1 MRNPGLTF
9 STAPPL
15 QTGFRSSASDPE
27 EQEPINL
34 TYASRST
41 ISSNNY
47 NNNGTPAEADIRA
60 LLRSG
65 APPPGVDTGPGQ
77 QAAAQD
83 ADPMMRMLQQ
93 MMGGLGGESEE
104 GGPERLPPALAAM
117 LSNMPGGGNA
127 NGTST
132 PGQANQPA
140 AVPSTSASI
149 WRILHAISALVLG
162 IYLSTHATFS
172 ATSRLADPRST
183 APPPASPA
191 SGIVAHGPAPRE
203 MFWMFAVTELVLQ
216 GSRMVLEQGR
226 GQEMPGWL
234 GMIGSLLPEP
244 WRGWVK
250 LGMRYRGIWSTLV
263 EDSMVALFVLGVVGW
278 WRGLGG

>member
-1 MRNPGLTF
+1 MTF

-15 QTGFRSSASDPE
+15 QTAFRSSASDPE

-34 TYASRST
+34 AYASRPT
-41 ISSNNY
+41 TSSNNH
-47 NNNGTPAEADIRA
+47 NNSGTPAEADIRA

-65 APPPGVDTGPGQ
+65 PPPGVETGPGQ

-83 ADPMMRMLQQ
+83 ARPMMRMLQQ
-93 MMGGLGGESEE
+93 IMGGESKE

-117 LSNMPGGGNA
+117 LGNMPGGGNA

-132 PGQANQPA
+132 PGQAYQPA

-162 IYLSTHATFS
+162 IYLSTHASFS
-172 ATSRLADPRST
+172 PTSRLADPRST

-191 SGIVAHGPAPRE
+191 SGVVAHGPASRD

-226 GQEMPGWL
+226 GQETPGWL
-234 GMIGSLLPEP
+234 GTIGSMVPEP

-250 LGMRYRGIWSTLV
+250 LVMRYRGIWNTLV
-263 EDSMVALFVLGVVGW
+263 EDSMVVLFVLGVVGW
-278 WRGLGG
+278 WRGLSG